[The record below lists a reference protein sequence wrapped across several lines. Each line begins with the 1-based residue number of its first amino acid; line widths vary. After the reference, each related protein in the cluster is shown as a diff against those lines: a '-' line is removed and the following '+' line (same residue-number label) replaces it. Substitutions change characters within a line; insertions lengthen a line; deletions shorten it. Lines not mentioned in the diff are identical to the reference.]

1 MVATPEVILML
12 SLSLLPHNPSKK
24 FLLQNTLSLGYN
36 ARVALTNLPIG
47 YSVIVALTGLCR
59 RQYNSIFNMQVSL
72 QDTCSVI
79 VYIYSSNKSLYM
91 IQCNS
96 VSNRQLQDSVILAL
110 RGVGAKLEMVMFRSI
125 QVLFPYMYG
134 LLSHM
139 HTGRLYA
146 QQQLISCQLHLLGL
160 VTLVDLYAN
169 SQLAIYTDVIL
180 QLMLTHIQPW

>member
-1 MVATPEVILML
+1 ML

-24 FLLQNTLSLGYN
+24 FLLQDTLSGSRIQCKSSSNKSPYIGYS
-36 ARVALTNLPIG
+36 VTVDLTGLPIG
-47 YSVIVALTGLCR
+47 YMQC
-59 RQYNSIFNMQVSL
+59 NS
-72 QDTCSVI
+72 
-79 VYIYSSNKSLYM
+79 SSNKSLYM

-110 RGVGAKLEMVMFRSI
+110 RGVGAKLEVVMFRPI

-139 HTGRLYA
+139 YTGRPYA

-160 VTLVDLYAN
+160 VTLVDLLFVRQ
-169 SQLAIYTDVIL
+169 QLASLYTDVIL